1 VHDFRNQYS
10 LIKLFTE
17 KDHVLMSSN
26 ILQRF
31 LEDGYMKIDEPNPRT
46 ISTQVQ
52 FIVDDE
58 SRETN
63 YDNDGDYDDKANNH
77 EDYDDDDDVE
87 DNHHKDDSDDDASSD
102 GHSDNDDGTDPV
114 CDV

>member
-1 VHDFRNQYS
+1 MFINSIWEISYTSFGNFIVCLDQ
-10 LIKLFTE
+10 
-17 KDHVLMSSN
+17 
-26 ILQRF
+26 
-31 LEDGYMKIDEPNPRT
+31 PNPRT